1 MLVHLEL
8 GDVDH
13 QPDSFLL
20 LMIDVPDSLPVIT
33 LDENRLPPDWRML
46 EEETRAA
53 GEAWLRE
60 PNSLQPPLNRGR
72 VKLLSC

>member
-33 LDENRLPPDWRML
+33 LDENRL
-46 EEETRAA
+46 
-53 GEAWLRE
+53 
-60 PNSLQPPLNRGR
+60 SLTGACWKRKHGRRGR
-72 VKLLSC
+72 PG